1 MTISVSRENDIA
13 VVTVSNPPV
22 NALSQ
27 AVRKALWDAFASLSH
42 DNSIRAIVLHCAG
55 STFFAGADIREF
67 GKPPQPPFLPDVIAK
82 IEATTVP
89 VIAAIHGSA
98 LGGGLEVALGCH
110 FRVALAQAR
119 LGLPEVKLGLLPGAG
134 GTQRLPRLVG
144 PEAALRMIVS
154 GDPVPAA
161 TAKDMGLVDAIV
173 YGDLPGAAIGYA
185 RGLIE
190 SAVPVR
196 LVSERD
202 EKLVDARRNPDA
214 FDAAAAALIQRRRGF
229 DAPAACVQSVRN
241 AFTLPFA
248 EGMKRERELFLSLVE
263 GPQSAAQRHLFFAER
278 SAMKV
283 PAIPEGT
290 PARLVSRAAV
300 IGAGT
305 MGSGIAQCFAEAG
318 IPVTLIDPEP
328 KALERAMELVR
339 NNLERSAARS
349 LKLPVWASE
358 RLALISPAS
367 DIAAVGDADLVVEA
381 VYENMSLK
389 QRIFSQLDKLA
400 KPEAVLATNTSTLD
414 VDKIAAATSRPHSV
428 VGMHFF
434 SPANAMRLLE
444 VVRGEKTAPDVLK
457 TAIETGR
464 KLRKLPVTV
473 GVCYGFVGNRML
485 HARFGQVEALL
496 LEGATPSQI
505 DKVMTDFGFAMG
517 PCAVSDLAGLDV
529 GWRARGEA
537 GRVALVADAICR
549 LGRFGQKT
557 GAGYYHYPPGSRRG
571 EADSEIE
578 ALIVQLAQENGY
590 VRRQI
595 SAGEI
600 FERLV
605 FSLVNEG
612 AAILEEGIA
621 SRASDIDLIW
631 VNGYGW
637 PAYEGGP
644 MYFADR
650 HGIRRIVEWL
660 EHYSLA
666 TENEALR
673 PNSLLLRLAET
684 DGKFAAIG

>member
-1 MTISVSRENDIA
+1 MITSVSRENEIA

-27 AVRKALWDAFASLSH
+27 GVRKALWDAFVSLYS
-42 DNSIRAIVLHCAG
+42 DNSVRAIVLHCAG

-67 GKPPQPPFLPDVIAK
+67 GKPPQPPFLPDVIAL
-82 IEATTVP
+82 IEASPVP

-98 LGGGLEVALGCH
+98 LGGGLEIALGCH

-144 PEAALRMIVS
+144 PEPALRMILS
-154 GDPVPAA
+154 GDPVSAA
-161 TAKDMGLVDAIV
+161 NAKEMGLVDAII
-173 YGDLPGAAIGYA
+173 YGDLPGAAVDYA
-185 RGLIE
+185 RTLTEGN
-190 SAVPVR
+190 APVR
-196 LVSERD
+196 PVSERG
-202 EKLVDARRNPDA
+202 EKLVDARQNPDA
-214 FDAAAAALIQRRRGF
+214 FDAAAASLIERKRGF
-229 DAPAACVQSVRN
+229 DAPAACAKSVRN
-241 AFTLPFA
+241 AFTMPFA
-248 EGMKRERELFLSLVE
+248 EGMKRERELFLALVE
-263 GPQSAAQRHLFFAER
+263 GPQSAAQRYLFFAER
-278 SAMKV
+278 AAMKV

-290 PARLVSRAAV
+290 PSRLVTRAAV

-318 IPVTLIDPEP
+318 MPVTLIDPEP

-339 NNLERSAARS
+339 NNLERSAGRS
-349 LKLPVWASE
+349 QKLPVWVAE
-358 RLALISPAS
+358 RLALITPAS
-367 DIAAVGDADLVVEA
+367 EVAAAGDADLVIEA
-381 VYENMSLK
+381 AYENMSLK
-389 QRIFSQLDKLA
+389 QRIFGQLDKLA
-400 KPEAVLATNTSTLD
+400 KPAAVLATNTSTLD
-414 VDKIAAATSRPHSV
+414 VDKIAAATNRPQSV

-434 SPANAMRLLE
+434 SPANVMRLLE
-444 VVRGEKTAPDVLK
+444 VVRGEKTAPDALK
-457 TAIETGR
+457 TAIDIGR

-537 GRVALVADAICR
+537 GRVAIVADAICR

-557 GAGYYHYPPGSRRG
+557 GAGYYRYRPDSRRG
-571 EADSEIE
+571 ETDPEIE

-595 SAGEI
+595 TPEEI

-612 AAILEEGIA
+612 AAILDEGIA

-637 PAYEGGP
+637 PAFEGGP
-644 MYFADR
+644 MFFADR
-650 HGIRRIVEWL
+650 FGIKKIAERL
-660 EHYSLA
+660 ENYSLA
-666 TENEALR
+666 SANQALR
-673 PNSLLLRLAET
+673 PKPMLLRLAET
-684 DGKFAAIG
+684 DGKFTS